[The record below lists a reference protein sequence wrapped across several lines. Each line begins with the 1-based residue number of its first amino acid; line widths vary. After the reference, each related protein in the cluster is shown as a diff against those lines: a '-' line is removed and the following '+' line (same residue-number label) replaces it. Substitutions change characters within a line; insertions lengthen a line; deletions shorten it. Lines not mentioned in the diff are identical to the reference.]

1 MNPVSNPA
9 IGGIPLVLGGN
20 VFGWTCDRDASFA
33 VLDAF
38 YEGGGRMIDTAE
50 IYSKWI
56 PGNVGGE
63 SETLIGEWQEARG
76 VRAELRIATK
86 VAVTDE
92 PAGLTPQ
99 ALASHLQG
107 SLERLRTDYVDL
119 LYSHYDAPGA
129 SQEDTARGFAALI
142 ANGSVRAA
150 GASNFTAERLAS
162 ALGAAD
168 AVGGGHY
175 SVLQNEYNLVRRH
188 KFEGAVQDLCLA
200 RGIASLPFYG
210 LAAGYLTGKYR
221 SAADLE
227 KHKRGGRV
235 KEFIGIGAPVLAA
248 MDTVA
253 AETGASHAAIALA
266 WLLAQPGVAAPIASA
281 TTPAQVRELVAAVSL
296 QLDEGQ
302 LARLTAAVPA

>member
-1 MNPVSNPA
+1 MNPAPSAA

-38 YEGGGRMIDTAE
+38 YQAGGRMIDTAE

-76 VRAELRIATK
+76 VRGTLRIATK

-99 ALASHLQG
+99 ALASHLAG

-119 LYSHYDAPGA
+119 FYAHYDAPGCP
-129 SQEDTARGFAALI
+129 QEDTAQGFAALI
-142 ANGSVRAA
+142 ANGSIRAA

-162 ALGAAD
+162 ALDAAD
-168 AVGGGHY
+168 RVGGGHY

-188 KFEGAVQDLCLA
+188 KFEGAVQKLCRA
-200 RGIASLPFYG
+200 RGIVSLPFYG

-227 KHKRGGRV
+227 RHERGGRV
-235 KEFIGIGAPVLAA
+235 KDFVERGAPVLAA
-248 MDTVA
+248 MDAVA
-253 AETGASHAAIALA
+253 AESGASHPAIALA

-281 TTPAQVRELVAAVSL
+281 TTPAQVAELVAAVSL
-296 QLDEGQ
+296 TLDDAH
-302 LARLTAAVPA
+302 LSKLTAAGQM

>member
-1 MNPVSNPA
+1 MNPA

-38 YEGGGRMIDTAE
+38 YEAGGRMIDTAE

-63 SETLIGEWQEARG
+63 SEALIGEWQEARG
-76 VRAELRIATK
+76 IRAELRIATK
-86 VAVTDE
+86 VAVTGE

-99 ALASHLQG
+99 ALASHLAG

-119 LYSHYDAPGA
+119 LYSHYDAPGCP
-129 SQEDTARGFAALI
+129 QEETAQGFAALI
-142 ANGSVRAA
+142 ASGSVRAA

-162 ALGAAD
+162 ALEAAD
-168 AVGGGHY
+168 RAGGGHY
-175 SVLQNEYNLVRRH
+175 SVLQNEYNLVRRR

-200 RGIASLPFYG
+200 RGIASMPFFG

-227 KHKRGGRV
+227 KHARGGRV
-235 KEFIGIGAPVLAA
+235 KEFIDIGAPVLTA

-253 AETGASHAAIALA
+253 AESGASHPAIALA

-281 TTPAQVRELVAAVSL
+281 TTPAQLGELIAAVSL
-296 QLDEGQ
+296 KLDEHH
-302 LARLTAAVPA
+302 LERLTAAISA